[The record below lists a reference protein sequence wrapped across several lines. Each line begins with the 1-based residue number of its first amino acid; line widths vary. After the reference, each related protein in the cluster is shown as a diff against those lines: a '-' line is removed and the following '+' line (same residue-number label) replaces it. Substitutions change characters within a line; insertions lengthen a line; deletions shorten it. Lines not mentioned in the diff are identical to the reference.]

1 MKRKFSLMRLLG
13 AAVIVGILVGACA
26 PAVTPTPAPTDT
38 QASAPTQAPAT
49 VAPTSAPATV
59 APTTAPTVAPTTA
72 PTAAPTAVPFT
83 GLTFAAPDCTY
94 GGEFKSME
102 AVDANTVKFTLC
114 FPDPAFLS
122 KAAFGTLAIQ
132 SKAFLDT
139 NGGDSIK
146 MSATPNGTGPYM
158 VKEWVKG
165 DHITF
170 VANPNYWGT
179 APTIKTLIFRWSTEA
194 AQRLLELQAG
204 TVDGITLPA
213 PDDLAKIQADAT
225 LKLYPFSNP
234 NIFYV
239 GMNNTIKPFDNEKV
253 RQAVAMAIDKKHLV
267 DNFYPPGSQIAEQFN
282 PSTIVPGFSTTGD
295 GATWYKYDPVAA
307 KAALA
312 AAGFPNGFNVTLSF
326 RNVVRPYLPQVAQ
339 VAQDIQAQ
347 LAQVGIKA
355 TIKEEVSG
363 PFLQSVSAGKEQ
375 MFLLGWGMDYP
386 DATDFF
392 DTHFTGGLKNFGT
405 EFPDLVK
412 EIQAGAQTSDPAA
425 RQLHYDQVNTL
436 IKQHVPM
443 IPVAHGSTAEAFKA
457 SIGNVVIGPVNE
469 NFQNMTTASGQL
481 VYDTAAEP
489 ISLWCGDESDGET
502 LRACLQLY
510 DSLLGY
516 KFGGTDVIPAL
527 AETWDSTP
535 DATSY
540 TFHLRKGVKFSNG
553 DAFTAND
560 VVASYD
566 ALWDAK
572 SPNHKGNQGTFD
584 YFASFFAKFLN
595 APAASN

>member
-457 SIGNVVIGPVNE
+457 SVGNVVIGPVNE

-516 KFGGTDVIPAL
+516 KFGGTDLIPAL

-535 DATSY
+535 DAMSY
-540 TFHLRKGVKFSNG
+540 TFHMRMGVKFSNG
-553 DAFTAND
+553 DALTAND

-584 YFASFFAKFLN
+584 YFASFFTKFLN